1 MNTYKII
8 KASIKTPSSLLEAR
22 QKKGGKI
29 FLLMLFLSFI
39 LSLPVVYQAMNIVNS
54 IKNDGDQI
62 IQKLPE
68 FSIQEGHLVTKEK
81 DTGFIFQTDSMIFT
95 FDPDGKRNK
104 QDVES
109 DSVGNAMIVALM
121 SDELI
126 LSLPTF
132 NSTTDV
138 FDNNTF
144 VLPYSTPQLQH
155 LNNTVMVDIF
165 EGKNNVVVFLIV
177 VISSMIM
184 LFLNLLIDLL
194 LLSFFANIFS
204 KFRMVGLRL
213 KDVFKIMVFAAVL
226 PTIFTTILQF
236 IFPTFPVSSINIAL
250 TLIVYLNV
258 FPKPKRPKKNE

>member
-8 KASIKTPSSLLEAR
+8 KASLKTPSSLLEAR

-29 FLLMLFLSFI
+29 FLLMLFLSLI

-62 IQKLPE
+62 VQKLPE
-68 FSIQEGHLVTKEK
+68 FSIKEGHLITTEK
-81 DTGFIFQTDSMIFT
+81 DSGFIFQTDSMIFT

-104 QDVES
+104 QEVES

-144 VLPYSTPQLQH
+144 VLPYSTPQLQS
-155 LNNTVMVDIF
+155 LNKAVLTDIF
-165 EGKNNVVVFLIV
+165 EGKNNVFVFLIV

-194 LLSFFANIFS
+194 LLSFFANIFT

-213 KDVFKIMVFAAVL
+213 KDVFKIMVFAAVV

-250 TLIVYLNV
+250 TLIIYFNI